1 MLKKIQSVQSASGKM
16 SKLFIEYESYC
27 YKNLKNIQENINSVK
42 FIRSE
47 KDLPGQDLT
56 VNHLFLTDKDL
67 GKRCAQL
74 LVNQISCQ
82 HKLFILMMKDLNL
95 LWHESDA
102 SDFDL
107 RVTNDGIACISVKGR
122 ESVIKCESLVKLT
135 DELLKVTGFVKL
147 PLLEGKAG
155 CEVDDESD
163 NFHENSP
170 VSENRTTRH
179 CEDLDSLLSTPRSET
194 CISSPGFI
202 NDDNAS
208 DYVLNSKSGN
218 SESDEFERK
227 ESRVVD
233 GESDSSESVIFRDP
247 SPVIENKTVQ
257 DCEDLDSL
265 LSTHRSETDFSF
277 QGVVN
282 DDNASDCVVN
292 PNSDNSER
300 DESDGNVNRVVN
312 DESHIS
318 VSVIFSELTPVSGK
332 KTTHDCED
340 LDLLLSAHRSK
351 TETSS
356 QSFVNDDNGSDYVLN
371 SKSDN
376 SESDEFAWK
385 ESRVVDGESDS
396 SESVIFRDPF
406 LVNENKTVQD
416 CEDLDSLLSTHRSE
430 TDVSSQGVVNDDN
443 ASDYVVN
450 PNSDNSER
458 DESEGNVNR
467 VVDDESHSSVSVIF
481 PKLTPVSEK
490 RTTHDCEDL
499 DLLLSAH
506 RSQTD
511 TSSQNFVNDDNG
523 SDYVLNSK
531 SDNSESDEFAWKES
545 RVVESESDSSE
556 SVIFRDPSPVNENM
570 TVRDCEDLD
579 SLLSTHRSETDVSFQ
594 GVVND
599 DNASD
604 YVVNPNS
611 DNSERDES
619 EGNVDLVVDDESHS
633 SVFVIFPE
641 HTPVSEYK
649 TTQDCED
656 LDSLLSTHR
665 SEIDV
670 SSQNFVN
677 DNSAID
683 YFVNSNSDDSAH
695 DESEGNVSRVVD
707 DESDSSEPVIFPE
720 LSPLCE
726 NKTTQDCKDLDSLLS
741 THRPETDVSSQCF
754 VNDENA
760 RDYAV
765 NSNSDNFE
773 SAGSVDGVVD
783 DESDSSESVIFP
795 ELTSVSEDKT
805 TQDSKDLD
813 PLSSTHRSET
823 DISSQGLVDDDNAS
837 DYSVNSSSENS
848 ESDESE
854 GHVGHVVDDES
865 DSSESDIFPELT
877 PVSKNKT
884 TLDCELLSTDRFKT
898 DISSQGFANDD
909 NARDYSVNSNSDN
922 DYSVNSSSENS
933 ESDESEGNIG
943 RVVDDESD
951 SSESVVFREPSP
963 ISENKATQDL
973 EAYKGINKSSLSQS
987 QSVSASLYE
996 KGYTLMRE
1004 TVLQKYNKLRQ
1015 YYLKNRSSLKGNVVI
1030 VYTSTTGIIKTVS
1043 CATILE
1049 ARQKAYSLHGVSKD
1063 PFPVVFI
1070 RANKI
1075 KQNSSTVRQEKT
1087 PSILGTLH
1095 SEQREFPHFK
1105 FYIDTGADEGSVGF
1119 NPDIIKDFVFT
1130 VANINGS
1137 LEPAVLCKFNSEC
1150 TESEDV
1156 HVFDVDK
1163 ESNWNA
1169 IGFSHLEKCVMF
1181 LDMKNNIC
1189 LLRKHRDVTRWETE
1203 EETKIIFKKA
1213 S

>member
-1 MLKKIQSVQSASGKM
+1 MLKKIQSVQSTSGKV

-42 FIRSE
+42 FIRSQ

-95 LWHESDA
+95 LWRESDA

-147 PLLEGKAG
+147 PLLEGKVG

-163 NFHENSP
+163 IFHENST
-170 VSENRTTRH
+170 VSDNRTTRH

-208 DYVLNSKSGN
+208 DYVLNSKSDS

-247 SPVIENKTVQ
+247 SPVNEKRTVQ

-300 DESDGNVNRVVN
+300 DESEGNVNRVVD
-312 DESHIS
+312 DESHSS
-318 VSVIFSELTPVSGK
+318 VSVIFPELTPVSGK
-332 KTTHDCED
+332 KTTHNCED
-340 LDLLLSAHRSK
+340 LDLLLSAHRPK
-351 TETSS
+351 TETGS
-356 QSFVNDDNGSDYVLN
+356 QSFVNDDNASDYVLN

-376 SESDEFAWK
+376 SESDEFERK

-406 LVNENKTVQD
+406 LVNENKTVQN

-443 ASDYVVN
+443 ASDYLVN

-467 VVDDESHSSVSVIF
+467 VVDDESYSSVSVIF
-481 PKLTPVSEK
+481 PELTPVSEK
-490 RTTHDCEDL
+490 KTTHDCEDL

-511 TSSQNFVNDDNG
+511 TSSENFVNDDNG

-545 RVVESESDSSE
+545 RVVEGESDSSE

-570 TVRDCEDLD
+570 TVQDCEDLD

-619 EGNVDLVVDDESHS
+619 KGNVDLVLDDESHS
-633 SVFVIFPE
+633 SVSVIFPE
-641 HTPVSEYK
+641 LTPASEYK

-656 LDSLLSTHR
+656 LDSLSTHK

-720 LSPLCE
+720 LSPLSE
-726 NKTTQDCKDLDSLLS
+726 NKTTQDCEDLDSLLS
-741 THRPETDVSSQCF
+741 THRPETDISSQCF
-754 VNDENA
+754 VNEENA

-773 SAGSVDGVVD
+773 SAASEGSVDGVVD

-795 ELTSVSEDKT
+795 ELTSVSEDET

-865 DSSESDIFPELT
+865 DSSES
-877 PVSKNKT
+877 
-884 TLDCELLSTDRFKT
+884 
-898 DISSQGFANDD
+898 
-909 NARDYSVNSNSDN
+909 
-922 DYSVNSSSENS
+922 
-933 ESDESEGNIG
+933 
-943 RVVDDESD
+943 
-951 SSESVVFREPSP
+951 VVFREPSP
-963 ISENKATQDL
+963 ISENKATQDC

-996 KGYTLMRE
+996 KGYPFMRE
-1004 TVLQKYNKLRQ
+1004 TVLQKYDKLRQ

-1030 VYTSTTGIIKTVS
+1030 VYTSTTGVIKTVS

-1049 ARQKAYSLHGVSKD
+1049 GRQKAYSLHDVSKD

-1075 KQNSSTVRQEKT
+1075 KQNSSTVGQETT

-1119 NPDIIKDFVFT
+1119 NPDIIEDFVFT

-1137 LEPAVLCKFNSEC
+1137 LEPAVLCKFTSEC

>member
-1 MLKKIQSVQSASGKM
+1 M
-16 SKLFIEYESYC
+16 
-27 YKNLKNIQENINSVK
+27 
-42 FIRSE
+42 
-47 KDLPGQDLT
+47 
-56 VNHLFLTDKDL
+56 
-67 GKRCAQL
+67 
-74 LVNQISCQ
+74 
-82 HKLFILMMKDLNL
+82 
-95 LWHESDA
+95 
-102 SDFDL
+102 
-107 RVTNDGIACISVKGR
+107 
-122 ESVIKCESLVKLT
+122 
-135 DELLKVTGFVKL
+135 
-147 PLLEGKAG
+147 
-155 CEVDDESD
+155 
-163 NFHENSP
+163 
-170 VSENRTTRH
+170 
-179 CEDLDSLLSTPRSET
+179 
-194 CISSPGFI
+194 
-202 NDDNAS
+202 
-208 DYVLNSKSGN
+208 
-218 SESDEFERK
+218 
-227 ESRVVD
+227 
-233 GESDSSESVIFRDP
+233 
-247 SPVIENKTVQ
+247 
-257 DCEDLDSL
+257 
-265 LSTHRSETDFSF
+265 
-277 QGVVN
+277 
-282 DDNASDCVVN
+282 
-292 PNSDNSER
+292 
-300 DESDGNVNRVVN
+300 
-312 DESHIS
+312 
-318 VSVIFSELTPVSGK
+318 
-332 KTTHDCED
+332 
-340 LDLLLSAHRSK
+340 
-351 TETSS
+351 
-356 QSFVNDDNGSDYVLN
+356 N

-376 SESDEFAWK
+376 SESDEFERK

-406 LVNENKTVQD
+406 LVNENKTVQN

-443 ASDYVVN
+443 ASDYLVN

-467 VVDDESHSSVSVIF
+467 VVDDESYSSVSVIF
-481 PKLTPVSEK
+481 PELTPVSEK
-490 RTTHDCEDL
+490 KTTHDCEDL
-499 DLLLSAH
+499 DILLSAH

-511 TSSQNFVNDDNG
+511 TSSENFVNDDNG

-545 RVVESESDSSE
+545 RVVEGESDSSE

-570 TVRDCEDLD
+570 TVQDCEDLD

-619 EGNVDLVVDDESHS
+619 KGNVDLVLDDESHS
-633 SVFVIFPE
+633 SVSVIFPE
-641 HTPVSEYK
+641 LTPVSEYK

-656 LDSLLSTHR
+656 LDSLSTHK

-720 LSPLCE
+720 LSPLSE
-726 NKTTQDCKDLDSLLS
+726 NKTTQDCEDLDSLLS
-741 THRPETDVSSQCF
+741 THRPETDISSQCF
-754 VNDENA
+754 VNEENA

-773 SAGSVDGVVD
+773 SAASEGSVDGVVD

-865 DSSESDIFPELT
+865 DSSES
-877 PVSKNKT
+877 
-884 TLDCELLSTDRFKT
+884 
-898 DISSQGFANDD
+898 
-909 NARDYSVNSNSDN
+909 
-922 DYSVNSSSENS
+922 
-933 ESDESEGNIG
+933 
-943 RVVDDESD
+943 
-951 SSESVVFREPSP
+951 VVFREPSP
-963 ISENKATQDL
+963 ISENKATQDC

-996 KGYTLMRE
+996 KGYPFMRE
-1004 TVLQKYNKLRQ
+1004 TVLQKYDKLRQ

-1030 VYTSTTGIIKTVS
+1030 VYTSTTGVIKTVS

-1049 ARQKAYSLHGVSKD
+1049 GRQKAYSLHDVSKD
-1063 PFPVVFI
+1063 PFPVVLI

-1075 KQNSSTVRQEKT
+1075 KQNSSTVGQEKT

-1119 NPDIIKDFVFT
+1119 NPDIIEDFVFT

-1137 LEPAVLCKFNSEC
+1137 LEPAVLCKFTSEC